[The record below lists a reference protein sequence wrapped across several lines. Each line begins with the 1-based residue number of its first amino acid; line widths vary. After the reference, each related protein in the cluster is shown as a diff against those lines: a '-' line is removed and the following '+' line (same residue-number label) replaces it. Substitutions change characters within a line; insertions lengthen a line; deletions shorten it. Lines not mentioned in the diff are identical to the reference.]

1 MSQVLSQD
9 EVDALLGGI
18 SGGEVE
24 TETDKPPDTSG
35 VKVYDLTSQ
44 EKVVR
49 GRMPVLELI
58 GDRFARSMRS
68 SLSSALRK
76 PVGVTLIS
84 NDMMKYSD
92 FLNTLP
98 LPTSLHVLR
107 MEPLK
112 GNILLVLE
120 SKLVFC
126 LVDIFFG
133 GSGEG
138 TFKVEGR
145 EFTNIENRLVR
156 KIVDVMM
163 SDLKKA
169 WKNILPVSPQFVRSE
184 VNPQF
189 VTIVPADDIVVIIN
203 FELEL
208 ENSTGKVT
216 LCLPYA
222 VLEPV
227 KDKLQGLV
235 QTDQLEVDSVW
246 TERFRNQL
254 KEAPVEVVVELGRAE
269 VTGKEVLNLS
279 VGDVIQL
286 DTYSQDKLMVKV
298 ESVIKFTG
306 FPGFCRGNQAI
317 QISNVIER
325 RH

>member
-49 GRMPVLELI
+49 GRMPALDLI
-58 GDRFARSMRS
+58 GDRFGRSMRS

-98 LPTSLHVLR
+98 IPTSLQILK

-138 TFKVEGR
+138 TYKVEGR

-156 KIVDVMM
+156 KIVDIMM

-189 VTIVPADDIVVIIN
+189 ATIVPSDDIVVIIN

-208 ENSTGKVT
+208 ESSTGKVT

-222 VLEPV
+222 VLEPI

-235 QTDQLEVDSVW
+235 QVDQLEVDSVW
-246 TERFRNQL
+246 TERFRNRL
-254 KEAPVEVVVELGRAE
+254 KEVPVEVVVELGKAE

-286 DTYSQDKLMVKV
+286 DTCSKDKLMVKV
-298 ESVIKFTG
+298 ESAIRFTG
-306 FPGFCRGNQAI
+306 FPGFYRGNQAI
-317 QISNVIER
+317 QISNVVER

>member
-24 TETDKPPDTSG
+24 TETDKSPDTSG

-49 GRMPVLELI
+49 GRMPGLDLI
-58 GDRFARSMRS
+58 GDRFGRSMRS

-98 LPTSLHVLR
+98 IPTSLQILK

-138 TFKVEGR
+138 TYKVEGR

-156 KIVDVMM
+156 KIVDIMM

-189 VTIVPADDIVVIIN
+189 ATIVPSDDIVVIIN

-208 ENSTGKVT
+208 ESSTGKVT

-222 VLEPV
+222 VLEPI

-235 QTDQLEVDSVW
+235 QADQLEVDSVW
-246 TERFRNQL
+246 TERFRNRL
-254 KEAPVEVVVELGRAE
+254 KEVPVEVVVELGKAE

-286 DTYSQDKLMVKV
+286 DTCSKDKLMVKV
-298 ESVIKFTG
+298 ESAIRFTG
-306 FPGFCRGNQAI
+306 FPGFYRGNQAI
-317 QISNVIER
+317 QISNVVER